1 MTGVQTCA
9 LPICKSMEDEDG
21 KIIIGNGFSD
31 WGKKEENRQLQWQV
45 LNMAVRQKQKEQVL
59 LVENYYHELAIS
71 CISENLGQE
80 NIYLEELEI
89 LKEEDRKTGKELYKT
104 LYWYLRMK
112 RNVAQTAAR
121 LRIHRNT
128 LLPRIARINE
138 LLDLDEKDGMECERI
153 LMGMEIEKLKND

>member
-1 MTGVQTCA
+1 M
-9 LPICKSMEDEDG
+9 
-21 KIIIGNGFSD
+21 
-31 WGKKEENRQLQWQV
+31 
-45 LNMAVRQKQKEQVL
+45 NMAVRQKQKEQVL

-121 LRIHRNT
+121 LGIHRNT

-153 LMGMEIEKLKND
+153 LMGMEIEKLKSD

>member
-1 MTGVQTCA
+1 M
-9 LPICKSMEDEDG
+9 
-21 KIIIGNGFSD
+21 
-31 WGKKEENRQLQWQV
+31 
-45 LNMAVRQKQKEQVL
+45 
-59 LVENYYHELAIS
+59 
-71 CISENLGQE
+71 
-80 NIYLEELEI
+80 
-89 LKEEDRKTGKELYKT
+89 KEEDRKPGKELYKT